1 MIKTDLFD
9 EIISSVAV
17 FKVKSE
23 QRDTGV
29 VCPLSVLWSCSC
41 FYAKIQMS
49 VGENKQAFGFQ
60 SSVCVLLCKQEFCQW
75 QLRCF
80 VCVWYARAVKCP
92 RI

>member
-29 VCPLSVLWSCSC
+29 VCPLPSPFMIV
-41 FYAKIQMS
+41 Q
-49 VGENKQAFGFQ
+49 
-60 SSVCVLLCKQEFCQW
+60 LL
-75 QLRCF
+75 LR
-80 VCVWYARAVKCP
+80 
-92 RI
+92 